1 MLLFILFY
9 FYHKVALIYFLHF
22 NFFCS
27 FRNQGS
33 AFDFGELEEA
43 IVLQGIK
50 IRNDEGKARMLI
62 NLFHFSMIY
71 LFFLMLHKHITN
83 SFQKAY
89 RKK

>member
-62 NLFHFSMIY
+62 YLFIY
-71 LFFLMLHKHITN
+71 LFFLCYISITN

-89 RKK
+89 RKT